1 MTGTQTPIALHCAG
15 LSKSFGST
23 RAVDDVSFDVPAG
36 TILALLGPS
45 GCGKT
50 TTLRLIAGLDHP
62 DSGEVALGHA
72 VVQSH
77 DVSVPPERRR
87 VGVVFQDYALFPHL
101 DVQSNV
107 GFGLSRKDTRA
118 DRIAEV
124 LELVDLSGLAHRMPQ
139 ELSGGQQQRVALA
152 RALAPEPQ
160 IVLMDEPFSNL
171 DASLRSELRSDVRRV
186 LREAGMT
193 AVFVTHD
200 QEEALSIAD
209 RVAVMID
216 GRVPQVAPPQ
226 EIYRQPVSRAVA
238 DFVGEFNVLEGSGI
252 GQAVLCDLGTVT
264 IPEPMIGTVDL
275 YIRPEALHIAEDPNG
290 QGVIQ
295 GRRFFGHDQLVRV
308 QFDSGLVVECRAGPT
323 LLAPLGA
330 RARVQLD
337 GDVLAFLRAGVAPRR
352 NPGAAFAPPARHG
365 HLSQLSKTDLVGN

>member
-1 MTGTQTPIALHCAG
+1 MTSAPAPIALHCAG
-15 LSKSFGST
+15 FSKSFGST
-23 RAVDDVSFDVPAG
+23 VAVDDVSFDAPAG
-36 TILALLGPS
+36 KILALLGPS

-50 TTLRLIAGLDHP
+50 TTLRLIAGLERP
-62 DSGEVALGHA
+62 DAGEVALGNT
-72 VVQSH
+72 VVQSPE
-77 DVSVPPERRR
+77 VSVPPERRR

-107 GFGLSRKDTRA
+107 GFGLARRTGRA
-118 DRIAEV
+118 ERIAEV
-124 LELVDLSGLAHRMPQ
+124 LELVDLASLATRMPQ

-152 RALAPEPQ
+152 RALAPAPR

-171 DASLRSELRSDVRRV
+171 DASLRNELRNDVRRV
-186 LREAGMT
+186 LREAGTT

-209 RVAVMID
+209 YVAVMID
-216 GRVPQVAPPQ
+216 GRVLQVAPPQ
-226 EIYRQPVSRAVA
+226 VIYRQPVSRAVA
-238 DFVGEFNVLEGSGI
+238 DFIGEFNVIEGAGI
-252 GQAVLCDLGTVT
+252 GRAVVCDLGTVA

-275 YIRPEALHIAEDPNG
+275 YVRPESLQIDEDPAG
-290 QGVIQ
+290 QGVIEA
-295 GRRFFGHDQLVRV
+295 RRFFGHDQLVRV
-308 QFDSGLVVECRAGPT
+308 RFDSGLVIECRAGPT

-352 NPGAAFAPPARHG
+352 NPGAAFAPPSTHG
-365 HLSQLSKTDLVGN
+365 HLA